1 MNPGIKTQESAM
13 KKQKKTKPSNTI
25 TRTRLLIAAGTLS
38 AISLLAV
45 GVFAG
50 ISKNKSGFANPPES
64 NAKNIATNNGKTAAN
79 SQATNQAAQIK
90 PLTQEEAQ
98 KLAAALKELA
108 NQSQEGLKQVRHADG
123 MVSIDVQGRF
133 QNVALAKRNEDG
145 TISQTCIDNPASG
158 ALFFGIDPKLVGLKT
173 SGATVSRD
181 QSTSK

>member
-1 MNPGIKTQESAM
+1 M
-13 KKQKKTKPSNTI
+13 KKQKETKPKTTI
-25 TRTRLLIAAGTLS
+25 TRTRLLIAAGTFS

-50 ISKNKSGFANPPES
+50 ISKDKSGLTHQPES
-64 NAKNIATNNGKTAAN
+64 NAKNIVTGHGKTPSAN
-79 SQATNQAAQIK
+79 PQATNQTGQIK

-123 MVSIDVQGRF
+123 TVSIDVQGRF
-133 QNVALAKRNEDG
+133 QNVALAKRNDDG

>member
-1 MNPGIKTQESAM
+1 M
-13 KKQKKTKPSNTI
+13 KKQRQTKPNT
-25 TRTRLLIAAGTLS
+25 TVTKSRLLIAGGTLL

-45 GVFAG
+45 GVLAG
-50 ISKNKSGFANPPES
+50 ISKNRSGVTNATSANPKSIGMTPS
-64 NAKNIATNNGKTAAN
+64 SFSQTA
-79 SQATNQAAQIK
+79 NQAAQIK

-123 MVSIDVQGRF
+123 TVSIDVQGRF

-145 TISQTCIDNPASG
+145 TISQACIDNPASG

>member
-1 MNPGIKTQESAM
+1 M
-13 KKQKKTKPSNTI
+13 KKQKETKPNTRV

-50 ISKNKSGFANPPES
+50 ISKDKSVLTNPD
-64 NAKNIATNNGKTAAN
+64 AKNIVTNHGKTSSAN
-79 SQATNQAAQIK
+79 SQATSQAAQIK

-108 NQSQEGLKQVRHADG
+108 NQSQEGLKPVRHADG
-123 MVSIDVQGRF
+123 TVSIDVQGRF

>member
-1 MNPGIKTQESAM
+1 M
-13 KKQKKTKPSNTI
+13 KKQNQTKPNTTI
-25 TRTRLLIAAGTLS
+25 TRSRLLIAAGTLV

-45 GVFAG
+45 GVLAG
-50 ISKNKSGFANPPES
+50 MSKNNNSTESGAKSLVPNTGR
-64 NAKNIATNNGKTAAN
+64 TA
-79 SQATNQAAQIK
+79 STFQTTNQTAQIK

-123 MVSIDVQGRF
+123 TVSIDVQGRF

>member
-1 MNPGIKTQESAM
+1 M
-13 KKQKKTKPSNTI
+13 KKQNQTKPGASI
-25 TRTRLLIAAGTLS
+25 TRGRILIAAGTLL

-45 GVFAG
+45 GVLAG
-50 ISKNKSGFANPPES
+50 ISKNNPSPES
-64 NAKNIATNNGKTAAN
+64 RLNSLTPKTGRTATTA
-79 SQATNQAAQIK
+79 QAGFQTAQIK

-98 KLAAALKELA
+98 KLATALKELA

-123 MVSIDVQGRF
+123 TVSIDVQGRF

-158 ALFFGIDPKLVGLKT
+158 ALFFGIDPKLVGVKT
-173 SGATVSRD
+173 SNATVSRD